1 MQSFARCT
9 NAKLQK
15 IKEPCSNKSGIGKL
29 RMAGKGYIQPS
40 WKVLWILSLLR
51 EGIGWEALHGI
62 KAVILGG
69 SGDFMYTNSFKS
81 CVNVCHYVHTPKL
94 NYECVCMCVCGL

>member
-69 SGDFMYTNSFKS
+69 SGDFMYTNS
-81 CVNVCHYVHTPKL
+81 L
-94 NYECVCMCVCGL
+94 NHV